1 MTRDFQQVEWDAAAE
16 EECLRLVRLAVTEDL
31 ERQQDWTT
39 VALVPMEAS
48 GRAVMAARRAGIVA
62 GLPAARVAAAAMDS
76 RIEIRATVGDG
87 TTVAAGAPLAELAG
101 PARSLLTAERTLL
114 NFVGR
119 LSGIATV
126 TRQFVDAVAGTKARI
141 YDTRKTM
148 PGWRRLEKYAVRCGG
163 GFNHRLGLFDAVLIK
178 DNHVQFGVELPGG
191 GHFSAAEAVRR
202 ARAFLQ
208 TALPERAASVIVEVE
223 VDTLDQLRELLPE
236 KPDIV
241 LLDNMSLDELR
252 AAVALRDAAAPQVEL
267 EASGGV
273 RLETIAAVAATGVDR
288 ISVGAITHSAPWFDV
303 GLDWV

>member
-1 MTRDFQQVEWDAAAE
+1 MTRNFQQVEWDAAAE
-16 EECLRLVRLAVTEDL
+16 EDCLRLVRLAVAEDL

-39 VALVPMEAS
+39 VALVPMEAT

-62 GLPAARVAAAAMDS
+62 GLPAARVAAAAMDP
-76 RIEIRATVGDG
+76 RIEIRAMVGEG
-87 TTVAAGAPLAELAG
+87 SAVAAGAPLAELAG

-119 LSGIATV
+119 LSGIATI
-126 TRQFVDAVAGTKARI
+126 TRRFVDAVAGTKARI

-178 DNHVQFGVELPGG
+178 DNHLRFGAESPGRG
-191 GHFSAAEAVRR
+191 RFSAAEAVRR

-223 VDTLDQLRELLPE
+223 VDTLDQLREVLPE
-236 KPDIV
+236 KPNIV

-252 AAVALRDAAAPQVEL
+252 GR
-267 EASGGV
+267 
-273 RLETIAAVAATGVDR
+273 RLA
-288 ISVGAITHSAPWFDV
+288 
-303 GLDWV
+303 